1 MYMYVY
7 IYILIYILICILIW
21 IRFPISRVVSPIDF
35 DPDCYM
41 DSAKPMKIEFKKN
54 KQTVLFEFNSRQFG
68 RLRGRML
75 FNFNDTAFGI
85 VGICERVCVLEWL
98 LKGSV
103 PFFFLIC

>member
-1 MYMYVY
+1 
-7 IYILIYILICILIW
+7 
-21 IRFPISRVVSPIDF
+21 
-35 DPDCYM
+35 M
-41 DSAKPMKIEFKKN
+41 DNAKPMKIELKEN

-103 PFFFLIC
+103 LFFVFLIC